1 MKKLVLELKTK
12 GILISIYTQAV
23 GSQAWTASRGLSFPL
38 YTLPAIA
45 GLNNDFSR
53 LKLEEINI
61 AGPKMCTNL
70 QRNSDEGACSKF
82 LKPLRSV
89 PSISS
94 GFRSGSRKARAAKA
108 LFGRKPEL
116 KNIIS
121 AILKPLGTKKRG
133 TIKAKNRLRKYVL
146 ALASKCFRRPVF
158 SSGNNGI
165 PSKAKGF

>member
-70 QRNSDEGACSKF
+70 QRNSD
-82 LKPLRSV
+82 
-89 PSISS
+89 
-94 GFRSGSRKARAAKA
+94 
-108 LFGRKPEL
+108 
-116 KNIIS
+116 
-121 AILKPLGTKKRG
+121 
-133 TIKAKNRLRKYVL
+133 
-146 ALASKCFRRPVF
+146 
-158 SSGNNGI
+158 
-165 PSKAKGF
+165 